1 MKDQKNK
8 SKNKKKENTKKVE
21 SDKDKAYKANK
32 EEQYKKLE
40 AYISE
45 SGLTLA
51 FNIIFAE
58 LISKQIL
65 PENFFAYTSMRLKQ
79 IGKEIED
86 LKTKIIKPEQ
96 KPNNEEEQKLKAE
109 NEQPIEKDN
118 NSNEKAPIEED
129 NLFQTQP
136 TKNIPNKKEVDKKN
150 TTLNSKKS
158 TNSKTSSTN
167 KKK

>member
-1 MKDQKNK
+1 MND
-8 SKNKKKENTKKVE
+8 TKKSLSKTKTSKKTSDPKKTNFN
-21 SDKDKAYKANK
+21 SDKRRKEIEEQTKKQEKK

-65 PENFFAYTSMRLKQ
+65 PENFFSYTAMRLKQ
-79 IGKEIED
+79 IGKEIEGMQ
-86 LKTKIIKPEQ
+86 TKIPKLVD
-96 KPNNEEEQKLKAE
+96 KTNNENDE
-109 NEQPIEKDN
+109 NQNKTEGENNDDN
-118 NSNEKAPIEED
+118 DVLI
-129 NLFQTQP
+129 TQM
-136 TKNIPNKKEVDKKN
+136 
-150 TTLNSKKS
+150 
-158 TNSKTSSTN
+158 